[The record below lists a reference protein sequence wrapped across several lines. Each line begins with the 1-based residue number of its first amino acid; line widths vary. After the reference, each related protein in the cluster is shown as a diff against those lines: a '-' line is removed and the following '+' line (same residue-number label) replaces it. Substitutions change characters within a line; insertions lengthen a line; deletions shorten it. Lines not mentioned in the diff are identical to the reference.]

1 MGESIMNLHREYE
14 TKPDYNFESILK
26 DMIKKKID
34 FKDWMSISEASKYV
48 GVSYNTFS
56 KFRLMGLKICE
67 IDGIKRVSKK
77 EINSFLEKHSF

>member
-1 MGESIMNLHREYE
+1 MNLHPEYE
-14 TKPDYNFESILK
+14 AKLDYNFESMLK

>member
-1 MGESIMNLHREYE
+1 MSLQLEPEFQFDRYLENLL
-14 TKPDYNFESILK
+14 N
-26 DMIKKKID
+26 DMVKRKID
-34 FKDWMSISEASKYV
+34 CKDWMSISEASKYV
-48 GVSYNTFS
+48 GVSHNTFS

>member
-1 MGESIMNLHREYE
+1 MNLHPEYE
-14 TKPDYNFESILK
+14 TTLDYNFESILK

-77 EINSFLEKHSF
+77 EIDSFLEKHSS

>member
-1 MGESIMNLHREYE
+1 MNLHPELE
-14 TKPDYNFESILK
+14 IQLDHNFENLLN

-34 FKDWMSISEASKYV
+34 YKDWMSIAEASKYV
-48 GVSYNTFS
+48 GVSHNTFS

-77 EINSFLEKHSF
+77 EINSFLEKHSS

>member
-1 MGESIMNLHREYE
+1 MNLHPELEIQLNR
-14 TKPDYNFESILK
+14 NFENVLN
-26 DMIKKKID
+26 DMIKNKID
-34 FKDWMSISEASKYV
+34 HKDWMSISEASNYI

-77 EINSFLEKHSF
+77 EIDSFLEKHSS